1 MSVMEVASP
10 RFRRRKQARPA
21 EIIEAAL
28 DVFLERGFAAARLD
42 DIARR
47 AGVTRGTLYLYF
59 TDKEQLL
66 RAVIDTLVLPQVERA
81 QAIAQDRAASA
92 ADTLRALAA
101 NWVRLMTATRLTA
114 LPKLII
120 GEAGNFPDIAKLF
133 LEQVVRR
140 QLGALSGVLARGIEA
155 GEFRTV
161 PVAETAR
168 LFIAPLL
175 HAALWR
181 HSLEP
186 HEREP
191 LDLERFVAAHLDMFL
206 RGLKAEG

>member
-1 MSVMEVASP
+1 MSVLAANAP
-10 RFRRRKQARPA
+10 RFRRRKDARPA

-28 DVFLERGFAAARLD
+28 NVFLERGFAAARLD

-59 TDKEQLL
+59 TDKEQIL

-81 QAIAQDRAASA
+81 QAIARDCAASA

-101 NWVRLMTATRLTA
+101 NWVRLMATTRLTA

-140 QLGALSGVLARGIEA
+140 QLGALSGVLARGIET
-155 GEFRTV
+155 GEFRAV

-206 RGLKAEG
+206 RGLRPEG

>member
-1 MSVMEVASP
+1 MSVMEVTAP

-66 RAVIDTLVLPQVERA
+66 RAVIDTLVVPQVERVA
-81 QAIAQDRAASA
+81 AIAHDQATSA
-92 ADTLRALAA
+92 AGALRALAG
-101 NWVRLMTATRLTA
+101 NWVRLMTTTRLTA

-120 GEAGNFPDIAKLF
+120 AEAGNFPDIAELY
-133 LEQVVRR
+133 LDQVVRR
-140 QLGALSGVLARGIEA
+140 ALGALAVVLRRGIEA
-155 GEFRTV
+155 GEFRAV

-191 LDLERFVAAHLDMFL
+191 LDLERFIAAHLELFL
-206 RGLKAEG
+206 RGLKPEG